1 MVKVKEINDIHSKVQ
16 KKNLLSLLPFQV
28 IFLYREVK
36 RVLHRETMLLQ
47 LLEEET
53 ELLLKKQLLTFDRRW
68 EHQRGN

>member
-1 MVKVKEINDIHSKVQ
+1 MQ

-28 IFLYREVK
+28 IFLHGEVE

-53 ELLLKKQLLTFDRRW
+53 ELLLKSGKLEQVAHF
-68 EHQRGN
+68 

>member
-28 IFLYREVK
+28 IFLYGEVK
-36 RVLHRETMLLQ
+36 RVLHRETVLLQ

-53 ELLLKKQLLTFDRRW
+53 ELLLKSEKLEQVAHF
-68 EHQRGN
+68 